1 MKATRILYSPA
12 MARARRAGIKTQTR
26 RLVKPQ
32 PNARA
37 DLVVQPF
44 ADGRQ
49 HFAAPDPHADD
60 LLLLV
65 GDVPACPYGQPGD
78 LLLPVEPWR
87 APVEFDRAAPR
98 DIPAGVAIW
107 LEANGAAP
115 AGFGRYRHA
124 RFMPRHLAAERD
136 EITAVRVERLQDISA
151 EDAIA
156 EGIEPASVPGRFR
169 IYGRAT
175 DGADMDTPRIS
186 YHSLWESINGPDSW
200 DANPWVWV
208 LSFRRLR

>member
-1 MKATRILYSPA
+1 
-12 MARARRAGIKTQTR
+12 
-26 RLVKPQ
+26 
-32 PNARA
+32 
-37 DLVVQPF
+37 
-44 ADGRQ
+44 
-49 HFAAPDPHADD
+49 
-60 LLLLV
+60 
-65 GDVPACPYGQPGD
+65 
-78 LLLPVEPWR
+78 
-87 APVEFDRAAPR
+87 
-98 DIPAGVAIW
+98 
-107 LEANGAAP
+107 
-115 AGFGRYRHA
+115 
-124 RFMPRHLAAERD
+124 MPRHLAAERD